1 MRELDRLLGV
11 EAVSR
16 VYECEAVDAPGTPD
30 FLNAAVLVRT
40 LLPPARLKHRILRP
54 LETRLGRVRV
64 EDSHAPR
71 TIDIDIAVIGGL
83 RIDDPETGLSVP
95 DPGIARLAHLAFPL
109 RDIAPLLVLPGV
121 GVTLAELARR
131 LEPGCGIRLR
141 EDLDL
146 SP

>member
-1 MRELDRLLGV
+1 
-11 EAVSR
+11 VSR
-16 VYECEAVDAPGTPD
+16 VYECEPVDAPGTPD

-40 LLPPARLKHRILRP
+40 RLPPDRLKHRVLRP
-54 LETRLGRVRV
+54 LETRLGRVRT

-71 TIDIDIAVIGGL
+71 TIDIDIAVFGEL

-95 DPGIARLAHLAFPL
+95 DPAIARLAHLAFPL
-109 RDIAPLLVLPGV
+109 RDIAPLLVVPGV
-121 GVTLAELARR
+121 GLTLAELARR

-146 SP
+146 LP